1 MSTKISYNLPG
12 HGFSNC
18 IVFDNAS
25 KLCEL
30 LDNHGIIEKSKNINQ
45 LGTMKYVY
53 PGAHHTRYEYM
64 FTQLM
69 LISSVVTNK
78 NTDEQRN
85 TELSLGSYLKEF
97 EANIRI
103 TGGDTMQCLAIL
115 SNSGF
120 MFDTFTSD
128 RILMRLLQ
136 ESLAGDKSFYQM
148 YRRNLPSEIHS
159 SFDRYVQESNHYK
172 LHLLHM
178 IHLLEGMAAKQSDA
192 PLCKFCISLLSKY
205 VNPDLITH
213 EATKRIIALYK
224 KIRKIAYL
232 SIDMIYTPAAVGVN
246 LSRMI
251 YTLPSYIDD
260 LFEPDSPL
268 NQTLSELEEIIHRQI
283 YDSAKCILN
292 STRIEQQ
299 SWSSYE
305 EAVSQCK
312 KIYDFRHLLREQ
324 SEPFSL
330 LHSRSTPDI
339 TKKLVP
345 HSEILFEIPNDTVYH
360 TIGEL
365 EDKVLRMLPNSRIAF
380 GTQMSQN
387 LKRTYAA
394 FGLLSDKSI
403 QRDTQTIISFAISH
417 GLYSESNKKTM
428 IKYAIQSLYEY
439 GSYYYTLSSPSEC
452 SVADCVFIGR
462 GCKKVAAD
470 IQAYLSRTTIA
481 NHDTLHEIKSVAHV
495 LEELKYQGIVMCF
508 VGGIKANGIKQ
519 TSNVDE
525 LDGFIYFPCRNDG
538 VIAVIV
544 EAKHY
549 AGAGGGTIAKK
560 QLDAS
565 IKHLASG
572 LKTTITQLPKCA
584 YMQVEMDD

>member
-103 TGGDTMQCLAIL
+103 TGGDAMQCLAIL

-251 YTLPSYIDD
+251 YTLPSYI
-260 LFEPDSPL
+260 
-268 NQTLSELEEIIHRQI
+268 
-283 YDSAKCILN
+283 
-292 STRIEQQ
+292 
-299 SWSSYE
+299 
-305 EAVSQCK
+305 
-312 KIYDFRHLLREQ
+312 
-324 SEPFSL
+324 
-330 LHSRSTPDI
+330 
-339 TKKLVP
+339 
-345 HSEILFEIPNDTVYH
+345 
-360 TIGEL
+360 
-365 EDKVLRMLPNSRIAF
+365 
-380 GTQMSQN
+380 
-387 LKRTYAA
+387 
-394 FGLLSDKSI
+394 
-403 QRDTQTIISFAISH
+403 
-417 GLYSESNKKTM
+417 
-428 IKYAIQSLYEY
+428 
-439 GSYYYTLSSPSEC
+439 
-452 SVADCVFIGR
+452 
-462 GCKKVAAD
+462 
-470 IQAYLSRTTIA
+470 
-481 NHDTLHEIKSVAHV
+481 
-495 LEELKYQGIVMCF
+495 VMCF

-525 LDGFIYFPCRNDG
+525 LDGLIYFPCRNDG

-565 IKHLASG
+565 IKHLANADEPQADRFESW
-572 LKTTITQLPKCA
+572 QHF
-584 YMQVEMDD
+584 Q